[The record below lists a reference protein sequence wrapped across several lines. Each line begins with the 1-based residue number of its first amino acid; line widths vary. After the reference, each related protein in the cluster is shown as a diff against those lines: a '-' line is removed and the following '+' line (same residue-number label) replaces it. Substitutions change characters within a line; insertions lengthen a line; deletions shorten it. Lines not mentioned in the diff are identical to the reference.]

1 MIKKYPK
8 NPIGLSDHSKNN
20 LIALAS
26 IPLGVSMIEKH
37 FVDNKNR
44 KGPDISSSM
53 DEKDLK
59 NLIENSK
66 NIFSSLEGD
75 KKILKK
81 ELSVSKFAFASV
93 VSLRKI
99 LKGEKLSL
107 KNIWVKR
114 PGSGDFLAK
123 DLTKLIGKKAK
134 KEIKKNI
141 QIKKTFL

>member
-1 MIKKYPK
+1 
-8 NPIGLSDHSKNN
+8 
-20 LIALAS
+20 
-26 IPLGVSMIEKH
+26 MIEKH

-114 PGSGDFLAK
+114 PEAAIFCQRFNKIDW
-123 DLTKLIGKKAK
+123 
-134 KEIKKNI
+134 
-141 QIKKTFL
+141 